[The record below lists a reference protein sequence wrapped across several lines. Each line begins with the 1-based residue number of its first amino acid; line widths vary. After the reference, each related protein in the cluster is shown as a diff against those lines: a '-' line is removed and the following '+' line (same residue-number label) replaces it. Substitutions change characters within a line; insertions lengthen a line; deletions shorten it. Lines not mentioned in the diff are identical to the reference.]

1 MLNARRKVVAFS
13 IITFTCGSEVPKEK
27 ETMNQQ
33 SAPLCVEC
41 KTTMRSGQTDFLYR
55 DDGIEITVP
64 HVPAWLCQQNH
75 ALLFTPE
82 TTDQLIET
90 LRELAATAQRARVR
104 QPVFHEYLVKVA

>member
-1 MLNARRKVVAFS
+1 
-13 IITFTCGSEVPKEK
+13 
-27 ETMNQQ
+27 MNQQ
-33 SAPLCVEC
+33 SAPLCAEC
-41 KTTMRSGQTDFLYR
+41 RTVMRWGRTDFVYR

-75 ALLFTPE
+75 EPLFTPE

-104 QPVFHEYLVKVA
+104 QPVFYEYLVKVA